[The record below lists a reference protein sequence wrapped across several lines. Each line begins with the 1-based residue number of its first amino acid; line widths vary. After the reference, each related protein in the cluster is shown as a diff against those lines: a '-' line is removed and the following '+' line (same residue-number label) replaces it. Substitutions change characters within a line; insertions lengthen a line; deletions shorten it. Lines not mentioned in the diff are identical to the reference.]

1 MTGTQDRKFYELCA
15 TSAGSEG
22 QADFSKSPT
31 LSRFQ
36 PTVRQR
42 NITRNM
48 DMSAK
53 ISKDIADS
61 THLPN
66 FEILPYMQKD
76 VREVIVRT
84 KL

>member
-1 MTGTQDRKFYELCA
+1 MNCVPRQQEVKDKL
-15 TSAGSEG
+15 TSRRV
-22 QADFSKSPT
+22 Q
-31 LSRFQ
+31 LYR
-36 PTVRQR
+36 VRQQ

-48 DMSAK
+48 NTSAE

-76 VREVIVRT
+76 VREIIIRT

>member
-1 MTGTQDRKFYELCA
+1 MNCVPRQQEVKDKL
-15 TSAGSEG
+15 TSRRV
-22 QADFSKSPT
+22 Q
-31 LSRFQ
+31 LYR
-36 PTVRQR
+36 VRQQ

-48 DMSAK
+48 NTSAE

-76 VREVIVRT
+76 VREIIVRT

>member
-1 MTGTQDRKFYELCA
+1 MNCMPRLQEVKDKL
-15 TSAGSEG
+15 TSRRV
-22 QADFSKSPT
+22 Q
-31 LSRFQ
+31 LYR
-36 PTVRQR
+36 VRQQ

-48 DMSAK
+48 NTSAE

>member
-1 MTGTQDRKFYELCA
+1 MNCVPHQQEVKDKL
-15 TSAGSEG
+15 TSRRV
-22 QADFSKSPT
+22 Q
-31 LSRFQ
+31 LYR
-36 PTVRQR
+36 VRQQ

-48 DMSAK
+48 NTSAE

>member
-1 MTGTQDRKFYELCA
+1 MTDILDRKLYELCA
-15 TSAGSEG
+15 TSAESEG

-42 NITRNM
+42 NNTRNM
-48 DMSAK
+48 NTSAK

-61 THLPN
+61 TDLPN